1 MKRIDGRIAAVT
13 GAGSGIGRA
22 LAVALARRRCPLALA
37 DIDENGLAQT
47 VEAAT
52 GLGVKVTAV
61 RLDVA
66 DRAAMYSWADQ
77 VVADHGGVNLI
88 FNNAG
93 VALSTTIEGADY
105 DDLDWI
111 MDINFWGVVYG
122 TKAFLPHLKAAGEG
136 HVINISSVFGLFAQ
150 PGMSAYNASKFAVRG
165 FTESLRQELDLEAG
179 GVSATCVHPGGIRTA
194 IARNSRISVSMA
206 ALTGIDG
213 DTAKARFER
222 LLATPPE
229 KAAEVILTAVER
241 NRRRV
246 LIGPDAC
253 IVDAMQRLLP
263 AAYQRLVVAAMR
275 RQRAGGLRRQ
285 PD

>member
-22 LAVALARRRCPLALA
+22 LALALAHRRCPLALA

-47 VEAAT
+47 VEAAA
-52 GLGVKVTAV
+52 GLGVKVTAA

-66 DRAAMYSWADQ
+66 DRAAMYNWADQ

-105 DDLDWI
+105 GDLDWI

-122 TKAFLPHLKAAGEG
+122 TKAFLPHLKAAGDG

-194 IARNSRISVSMA
+194 IARNCRISASMA

-222 LLATPPE
+222 LLATSPE
-229 KAAEVILTAVER
+229 KAAEVILKAVER
-241 NRRRV
+241 KRRRV
-246 LIGPDAC
+246 LIGPDAY
-253 IVDAMQRLLP
+253 IVDAMQRLMP

-275 RQRAGGLRRQ
+275 RQRTGSLRRQ